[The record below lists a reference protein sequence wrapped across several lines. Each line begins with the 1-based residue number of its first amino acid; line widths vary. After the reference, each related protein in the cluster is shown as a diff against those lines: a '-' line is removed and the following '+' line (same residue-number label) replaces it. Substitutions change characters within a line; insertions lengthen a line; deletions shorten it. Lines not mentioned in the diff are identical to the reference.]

1 MLLSLGTY
9 IYKTSVH
16 RVSTV
21 GIKFLKIKSERIT
34 FNNNHTMTTTKVILG
49 ILGAAAAG
57 VVIGML
63 VAPEKGADL
72 RKNIKSTADD
82 WVDELSNW
90 IGKGKEYIDEVKN
103 RAAEEAGS
111 LKSEADESIGSLKE
125 DLARRRA

>member
-1 MLLSLGTY
+1 
-9 IYKTSVH
+9 
-16 RVSTV
+16 
-21 GIKFLKIKSERIT
+21 
-34 FNNNHTMTTTKVILG
+34 MTTTKVILG

-63 VAPEKGADL
+63 VAPEKGSDL

-82 WVDELSNW
+82 WVDELSQW

-111 LKSEADESIGSLKE
+111 LKAEAEDAVGSMKD
-125 DLARRRA
+125 DLAKRRAY